1 LIKATHLEIGAGN
14 SQRFLRLWLAWRA
27 DPQRPRLL
35 HVVAIGPAAYSN
47 PLPGGANSAE
57 LKPLA
62 ELLDAQLWG
71 LLPGFHRLVFE
82 GGHVLLTLCIGDVTR
97 LLRQQQFEADSIHL
111 NIAALAG
118 TELLFVAKA
127 IARLCKPATLLTT
140 SNNEAMQSAL
150 RQCGFVVTTHP
161 GELKASYNP
170 AWVTKKPFQSVKPA
184 TCVVVGAGLAGA
196 AVASSLAR
204 RGWAVTVLD
213 AASAPAGGASS
224 LPAGLLVPH
233 TSPDDSPLSRLS
245 RAGVRITLQQARTML
260 RHGTDWGH
268 TGVLQRSLAG
278 DGLNL
283 PPAWTQGQSRAGSD
297 WCSPATPG
305 TLAAAGLLA
314 KSSGL
319 WHAQAGWVKP
329 AALVNAWLGEPGITW
344 RGNVKVSEVT
354 PSDEIW
360 QVRDQAGNMLAEAD
374 LVVLAA
380 GFASQTLAVNAGAAQ
395 PDLQAIRG
403 QVTFG
408 LQEDSDQLPPF
419 AVNGRG
425 GLITAITTS
434 DGPMWLMGAGYERDA
449 QVPDLKSQDH
459 ADNLMRLQILLPD
472 AAVALAGQFSSQQA
486 RGWAGIRCATPNR
499 LPLLGPV
506 ATTDSKPGLWMCTGM
521 GSRGLSFAALCAE
534 LLAAQLHGEPLP
546 VDNQLAKA
554 MGAKTLGG

>member
-1 LIKATHLEIGAGN
+1 MIQATHLEIGAGN

-35 HVVAIGPAAYSN
+35 HVVAIDPAAYSN
-47 PLPGGANSAE
+47 PLPGGTNSAE

-204 RGWAVTVLD
+204 RGWAVIVLD

-283 PPAWTQGQSRAGSD
+283 PPAWTQGQSRAASD

-360 QVRDQAGNMLAEAD
+360 QVRDHAGNMLAEAD

-408 LQEDSDQLPPF
+408 LQKDSDQLPPF
-419 AVNGRG
+419 AVNGHG

-449 QVPDLKSQDH
+449 QVPDLKAQDH

-506 ATTDSKPGLWMCTGM
+506 ATTDSRPGLWMCTGM

>member
-1 LIKATHLEIGAGN
+1 
-14 SQRFLRLWLAWRA
+14 
-27 DPQRPRLL
+27 
-35 HVVAIGPAAYSN
+35 
-47 PLPGGANSAE
+47 
-57 LKPLA
+57 
-62 ELLDAQLWG
+62 
-71 LLPGFHRLVFE
+71 
-82 GGHVLLTLCIGDVTR
+82 
-97 LLRQQQFEADSIHL
+97 
-111 NIAALAG
+111 
-118 TELLFVAKA
+118 
-127 IARLCKPATLLTT
+127 
-140 SNNEAMQSAL
+140 
-150 RQCGFVVTTHP
+150 
-161 GELKASYNP
+161 
-170 AWVTKKPFQSVKPA
+170 
-184 TCVVVGAGLAGA
+184 
-196 AVASSLAR
+196 
-204 RGWAVTVLD
+204 
-213 AASAPAGGASS
+213 
-224 LPAGLLVPH
+224 
-233 TSPDDSPLSRLS
+233 
-245 RAGVRITLQQARTML
+245 
-260 RHGTDWGH
+260 
-268 TGVLQRSLAG
+268 
-278 DGLNL
+278 
-283 PPAWTQGQSRAGSD
+283 
-297 WCSPATPG
+297 
-305 TLAAAGLLA
+305 
-314 KSSGL
+314 
-319 WHAQAGWVKP
+319 
-329 AALVNAWLGEPGITW
+329 
-344 RGNVKVSEVT
+344 
-354 PSDEIW
+354 
-360 QVRDQAGNMLAEAD
+360 MLAEAD